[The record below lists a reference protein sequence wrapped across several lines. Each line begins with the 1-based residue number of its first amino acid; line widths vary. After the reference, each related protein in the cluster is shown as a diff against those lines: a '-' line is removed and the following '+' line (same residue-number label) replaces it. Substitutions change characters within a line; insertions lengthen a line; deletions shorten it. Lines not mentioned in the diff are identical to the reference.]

1 MDKGERE
8 MDLYPRKQH
17 LTQHEVT
24 KQHVGLC
31 QKFGI
36 AGVRMNGKRDEAGE
50 ASQNPIL
57 EPVRLIK
64 GSNQAVT
71 CEILS
76 VVNCIIL
83 FRIIARVQKKNG
95 GFLTKTWM

>member
-1 MDKGERE
+1 
-8 MDLYPRKQH
+8 
-17 LTQHEVT
+17 
-24 KQHVGLC
+24 
-31 QKFGI
+31 
-36 AGVRMNGKRDEAGE
+36 MNGKGDEAGE

-76 VVNCIIL
+76 VVSCIIL
-83 FRIIARVQKKNG
+83 FRIIARVQKK
-95 GFLTKTWM
+95 MVVS